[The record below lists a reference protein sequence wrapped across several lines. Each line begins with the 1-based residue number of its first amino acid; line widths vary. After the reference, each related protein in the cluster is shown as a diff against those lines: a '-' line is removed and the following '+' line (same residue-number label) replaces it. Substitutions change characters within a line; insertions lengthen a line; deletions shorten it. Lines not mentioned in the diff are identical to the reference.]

1 MRYIRVTSQR
11 GSKPPNP
18 FMQAL
23 GFVVGV
29 ILFIGAALIG
39 GLVLAALVGFV
50 LIAGLIIYA
59 RIWWL
64 TRKARRQQEDAF
76 VEAEYRVIEPSDDD
90 EPRR

>member
-1 MRYIRVTSQR
+1 MTSLR

-39 GLVLAALVGFV
+39 GLVLAALVGFA
-50 LIAGLIIYA
+50 LIGGLIVYA
-59 RIWWL
+59 RVWWL
-64 TRKARRQQEDAF
+64 TRKVRRQQDDDF
-76 VEAEYRVIEPSDDD
+76 VEAEYRVVDSSDDD
-90 EPRR
+90 ESRR